1 MRCRV
6 AQPGTKRCSPNASEI
21 PVAWEPSAV
30 VISPGRVRS
39 TVRTRYL
46 SRSFVLL
53 VTLIVVLA
61 TVPGLA
67 AAEQRAGGTVVVA
80 EGETVDGLEA
90 FAGSVVVRGTVDG
103 DLSAFAGDVTIA
115 ETGRVTGNVAGA
127 AGSIRIAG
135 TVDGDVSGGAG
146 DVTIA
151 ETGTLGGN
159 LDAGA
164 GTVRIDG
171 TIGGD
176 VTVGAERIVL
186 GSTASI
192 AGDLTYDGQ
201 LQGPRSAVAGTVER
215 DRSLGSSSGG
225 FGPVPGF
232 SEFVLG
238 VYGFLVNLAL
248 GALLLLAFPR
258 FSRQVADAAVEGPA
272 RSGAVGLLALVGVP
286 FVLVLTALTIIGI
299 PLAVVGAMLF
309 GVLAWVGA
317 VYGRIAVGT
326 WLTAYTAV
334 ESRWVALLVGF
345 LVVAVAVRIP
355 FVGWIPELLVFLL
368 GLGAL
373 ALAMTGRRHAQ
384 RESTEEAPDT
394 DADVPPA

>member
-1 MRCRV
+1 M
-6 AQPGTKRCSPNASEI
+6 
-21 PVAWEPSAV
+21 
-30 VISPGRVRS
+30 
-39 TVRTRYL
+39 RTRFL
-46 SRSFVLL
+46 PGSVVLL

-67 AAEQRAGGTVVVA
+67 AAEARAGGSVVVP
-80 EGETVDGLEA
+80 EGQTVDGLEA
-90 FAGSVVVRGTVDG
+90 FGGSVVVYGTVDG

-115 ETGRVTGNVAGA
+115 ESGRVTGDVSGA

-146 DVTIA
+146 DVTVT
-151 ETGTLGGN
+151 ETGTIGGN
-159 LDAGA
+159 LNAGA

-171 TIGGD
+171 TIAGD

-186 GSTASI
+186 GSTASV

-201 LQGPRSAVAGTVER
+201 LQGPRSTVAGTITR
-215 DRSLGSSSGG
+215 DASLGGPTV
-225 FGPVPGF
+225 FQPVPVF
-232 SEFVLG
+232 SDWVLG
-238 VYGFLVNLAL
+238 VYSFFVNLAL

-258 FSRQVADAAVEGPA
+258 FSRRVADSAVEGPA
-272 RSGAVGLLALVGVP
+272 RAGAAGLVMLVGVP
-286 FVLVLTALTIIGI
+286 ILLVLTAITIIGI
-299 PLAVVGAMLF
+299 PLAVVGAMVF

-334 ESRWVALLVGF
+334 ESRWAALLVGF
-345 LVVAVAVRIP
+345 LVVAVVVRIP
-355 FVGWIPELLVFLL
+355 FVGWIPELLVALL

-373 ALAMTGRRHAQ
+373 VLAMTERRRAR
-384 RESTEEAPDT
+384 RESTEETPDT
-394 DADVPPA
+394 DTDGDVSPA